1 MRRFAHREHPDLWPI
16 LDGADIKILQ
26 VACGFGHTIVL
37 DAAGKVYTF
46 GLNQAEQLGSASSL
60 QHSAFALVVDVS
72 AWMLP
77 QIMQTL
83 AASLA
88 GRFDP

>member
-1 MRRFAHREHPDLWPI
+1 MRRFAHRGHPDLWPI

-46 GLNQAEQLGSASSL
+46 GLNQAEQLGSVSSL
-60 QHSAFALVVDVS
+60 QHLL
-72 AWMLP
+72 WLLM
-77 QIMQTL
+77 
-83 AASLA
+83 
-88 GRFDP
+88 